1 VTAASNEPVQAW
13 RDLYD
18 LHERQG
24 PAFQSETRV
33 RLPGRIRTLPHGD
46 AMAWVD
52 WSDLI
57 GAGLERRIDD
67 VLAEERA
74 HGLASGRTFEWKLY
88 HHDAPADLLHRLEA
102 AGYRP
107 GEPEA
112 VVVVPVADA
121 CDALRVRGERE
132 APTDAV
138 RALRAADLADA
149 DRDAFF
155 EGLRAIYRAVY
166 DDPFDGFATRLAGQQ
181 ADAPH
186 EIDLVLLEWEGRPA
200 SVGWTWYRADSPFA
214 TLWGGATVPEARG
227 RGLYHRLLRERLDE
241 AARRGRSLA
250 SVDAGPMSRPIL
262 ERLGFRTVAWTTPCV
277 AQPA

>member
-1 VTAASNEPVQAW
+1 MTLPSDDQDRAW

-18 LHERQG
+18 RCERQG

-33 RLPGRIRTLPHGD
+33 RLPGRIRTLPHDD

-57 GAGLERRIDD
+57 GAGLERRIDA

-88 HHDAPADLLHRLEA
+88 HHDAPADLRARLEA

-112 VVVVPVADA
+112 VVVAPVAQVREA
-121 CDALRVRGERE
+121 LHERALRAATSGEVR
-132 APTDAV
+132 T
-138 RALRAADLADA
+138 LRAADLAGA
-149 DRDAFF
+149 QRDAFF
-155 EGLRAIYRAVY
+155 DGLRAIYRAVY
-166 DDPFDGFATRLAGQQ
+166 DDPFDGFARRLARQQ

-186 EIDLVLLEWEGRPA
+186 EIDLVLMESEGRPL

-227 RGLYHRLLRERLDE
+227 RGLYHRLLRVRLDE

-262 ERLGFRTVAWTTPCV
+262 ERIGFRTVALTTPCV
-277 AQPA
+277 AQPD

>member
-1 VTAASNEPVQAW
+1 MTLPSDDPARAW
-13 RDLYD
+13 RELYD

-52 WSDLI
+52 WSDLV
-57 GAGLERRIDD
+57 GAGLERRIDE

-88 HHDAPADLLHRLEA
+88 HHDAPDDLLQRLEA

-112 VVVVPVADA
+112 VAVAPVPKV
-121 CDALRVRGERE
+121 RE
-132 APTDAV
+132 ALHERGTPAATSGEV
-138 RALRAADLADA
+138 RTLRAAGLAGA
-149 DRDAFF
+149 DHDAFF

-186 EIDLVLLEWEGRPA
+186 EIDLVLLEWQGRPA

-227 RGLYHRLLRERLDE
+227 RGLYHRLLAARLDE
-241 AARRGRSLA
+241 AAKRGRSLA

-262 ERLGFRTVAWTTPCV
+262 ERLGFLTVAWTTPCV

>member
-1 VTAASNEPVQAW
+1 VSVPLDDEARAW

-18 LHERQG
+18 RCERQG
-24 PAFQSETRV
+24 PAFRSETRV
-33 RLPGRIRTLPHGD
+33 RLPGRIRTLPNHD

-57 GAGLERRIDD
+57 GAGLERRIDA

-74 HGLASGRTFEWKLY
+74 HGRASGRTFEWKHY
-88 HHDAPADLLHRLEA
+88 HHDAPADLLERLEA
-102 AGYRP
+102 AGYQP

-112 VVVVPVADA
+112 VVVAPVAQV
-121 CDALRVRGERE
+121 LE
-132 APTDAV
+132 
-138 RALRAADLADA
+138 ALRARGARTTTSDEVRTLRAAELSGA

-155 EGLRAIYRAVY
+155 DGLRAIYRAVY

-186 EIDLVLLEWEGRPA
+186 EIDLVLLAWQGRPA

-214 TLWGGATVPEARG
+214 TMWGGATMPEARG
-227 RGLYHRLLRERLDE
+227 RGLYHRLLRARLDE

-277 AQPA
+277 VPPA